1 MAGTSRS
8 RTPDRRGSRQSRSGQ
23 RAKAPARSARSARTS
38 AGQLG
43 RAGRT
48 GANRARGGRGRASR
62 PAGASASAPLST
74 PSRGRRLLLALLAV
88 GAGLA
93 VAAAFPPVDAWWA
106 AVLGVALLELV
117 LTRRGGWAGAGLG
130 LLFGAGMFTPLLRF
144 TADAMGNPLGW
155 AALTV
160 VESLYLAA
168 LGAAWALVSRLPA
181 LTTGRRPAVTR
192 VLAFTVLWCG
202 VEELRSSWPWGGF
215 PFGRL
220 AFAMADAPVLSFAAY
235 GGSVGVTALVAL
247 AGACLAEAVL
257 QVHRGNGLVGAP
269 TAVIAACAVVL
280 TPLALPIAAGAQ
292 DGTLRVGAVQGNV
305 AHGDSSFAKALEV
318 TANHAEATEELADAT
333 GAGTLDVVIWPE
345 NAADRDPRTDPAAA
359 SLVEQAAQAVQAPIL
374 VGAVPHGDGIRWNDE
389 VVWTP
394 GQGAGAYYRKHRP
407 VPFGEY
413 VPLRSWLRTITTQV
427 DRIGVDMLP
436 GTGPTTLTVHAATQ
450 DRDVTLAM
458 GICFEV
464 VYDDT
469 LRSGVDGGGEAIIIP
484 TNNASFG
491 RSSEAAQQ
499 LAQGRVQAVVHG
511 RSVVQ
516 VSTVGITAIISPKGT
531 VLQQTR
537 PYTRASLVA
546 DVDLR
551 TSRTVADVIGSW
563 PGILLEAGAGALAL
577 AGIVGAF
584 RARGSRRRR

>member
-8 RTPDRRGSRQSRSGQ
+8 RTPARGGSRQAR
-23 RAKAPARSARSARTS
+23 PARRGAAT
-38 AGQLG
+38 AG
-43 RAGRT
+43 A
-48 GANRARGGRGRASR
+48 ARGGRPRAGSGGRAR
-62 PAGASASAPLST
+62 GTGAGAGRGRRGSTARAGGVALDAPLSAR
-74 PSRGRRLLLALLAV
+74 SRRRRLLLALLAT

-93 VAAAFPPVDAWWA
+93 VSAAFPPVGAWWA
-106 AVLGVALLELV
+106 AVLGIALLELV
-117 LTRRGGWAGAGLG
+117 LTRRGASAGAGLG

-155 AALTV
+155 AALTLI
-160 VESLYLAA
+160 EALYLAV
-168 LGAAWALVSRLPA
+168 LGAGWALASRLPA
-181 LTTGRRPAVTR
+181 LSTGRRPAVAR
-192 VLAFTVLWCG
+192 VLGFTVLWCG
-202 VEELRSSWPWGGF
+202 VEELRSTWPWGGF

-235 GGSVGVTALVAL
+235 GGSVGLTALVAL
-247 AGACLAEAVL
+247 AAACLAEAVL
-257 QVHRGNGLVGAP
+257 QVRSGNGLVGAP

-280 TPLALPIAAGAQ
+280 APLALPIASGAQ
-292 DGTLRVGAVQGNV
+292 DGTIRVGAVQGNV
-305 AHGDSSFAKALEV
+305 AQGDSSFAKALEV
-318 TANHAEATEELADAT
+318 TANHAEATEKLAEAT
-333 GAGTLDVVIWPE
+333 GAGTLDMVVWPE
-345 NAADRDPRTDPAAA
+345 NAADRDPRTDSAAA
-359 SLVEQAAQAVQAPIL
+359 LLVEQAAQAVRAPVL
-374 VGAVPHGDGIRWNDE
+374 VGAVPYADGVRWNDE

-413 VPLRSWLRTITTQV
+413 VPLRSWLRRITTQV
-427 DRIGVDMLP
+427 DRIGTDMLP
-436 GTGPTTLTVHAATQ
+436 GTGPTTLTVHAAVR
-450 DRDVTLAM
+450 DEDVTLAM

-464 VYDDT
+464 AYDDT

-531 VLQQTR
+531 VLQETE
-537 PYTRASLVA
+537 PYTQASLVA

-551 TSRTVADVIGSW
+551 TSRTVADVIGPW
-563 PGILLEAGAGALAL
+563 PGIILEAGAAALVL